1 MYKISL
7 QMLKTVNMLDLE
19 EIAAITT
26 TSSLIKDSSV
36 LLMRCRFYLKLK
48 SQQQRTVLFA
58 LQKLTGEEKVVPDI
72 GEEGNSKKIPE
83 GGGEGYTVT
92 YTMSVT
98 ESEEREEG
106 CASKKRKLS
115 AMQGNLNI

>member
-72 GEEGNSKKIPE
+72 GRGIVKKIPE
-83 GGGEGYTVT
+83 GGGDGYTVT